1 MNNILEYKGY
11 HARIEFDSEDMIF
24 IGTVFGINDSLTF
37 HGSSVEELQN
47 KFNTC
52 IDNYLLMCSEIGKE
66 PEKEFRGSFNIR
78 IDPALHKEIAYSAY
92 KHNRS
97 MNKEIEIAISD
108 YLNSDN
114 ELNKQPVSLHFAPI
128 DQSFTF
134 HPSYMLNSSKAPST
148 PPPTWLQ
155 NFAMGG

>member
-1 MNNILEYKGY
+1 MNNMLEYKGY

-24 IGTVFGINDSLTF
+24 VGTVFGINDSLSF

-47 KFNTC
+47 KFSTC

-66 PEKEFRGSFNIR
+66 PEKEFRGSFNVR
-78 IDPALHKEIAYSAY
+78 IDPELHKEIAYSAY

-108 YLNSDN
+108 YLDSDKR
-114 ELNKQPVSLHFAPI
+114 LDTQPVSLRFVPI
-128 DQSFTF
+128 DQSFTCYS
-134 HPSYMLNSSKAPST
+134 SYAHNSSKAPST

-155 NFAMGG
+155 NIAIGG